1 MHDLQQYRLNLYPT
15 NNAEDVVVFLYKCL
29 ILTISPIVS
38 VAGLL
43 EIMSTAP
50 LSMTGDMFTHF
61 LYCSVLSLGCK
72 VNTRRMFKRS
82 INHAKFKFLI

>member
-50 LSMTGDMFTHF
+50 LRMTGDKAVM
-61 LYCSVLSLGCK
+61 
-72 VNTRRMFKRS
+72 
-82 INHAKFKFLI
+82 